1 MTHSHSQGPHGL
13 GGWALPITITNQTP
27 SPCAMFYVALRQE
40 LPEGRRRQRNRYP
53 TAPEVTRNWAVL
65 PCAAALLSRNGLGV
79 RFRSGARTLSGK
91 CRKEKREKG
100 SGPGA
105 KISRLRG
112 VRPLVPERDGTSLL
126 GEPNYWIW
134 RRTVPPDRLIDFLT
148 PTRPLPG
155 G

>member
-1 MTHSHSQGPHGL
+1 M
-13 GGWALPITITNQTP
+13 
-27 SPCAMFYVALRQE
+27 
-40 LPEGRRRQRNRYP
+40 
-53 TAPEVTRNWAVL
+53 
-65 PCAAALLSRNGLGV
+65 SRNGLGV

-91 CRKEKREKG
+91 RRKEKREKG

-155 G
+155 GQGSCESSSSFEKGMLHICGRFIAYIYIHACPL